1 MMYRSPAHA
10 RVNQRA
16 NVTPT
21 FRVLSDDQ
29 IEAIYHSALH
39 VLQHVGARIH
49 DVEAIQAYRRG
60 GAIVEDGNL
69 VKLPAAMVKRALST
83 TPETITLAGRDRAKR
98 LRLDRNSIYYGT
110 GSDCPFVIDP
120 YSDERRPF
128 TRRDVYNAAKVAEAL
143 PNIDFF
149 MSLGLTSDVPVATY
163 DRHQFLAMV
172 EGTTKPMVITSVDEV
187 GLLDQ
192 YEMAC
197 AVVGGADEFKQAPLF
212 AIYIEPSSPLI
223 SNAEATRKV
232 LVAAQ
237 HDIPVIYTPCP
248 MCGATAP
255 TTMAGLLVQTLA
267 ESLCG
272 IVLGQLVKPGAQF
285 IMGGVVSI
293 MDMNAMILAYGAPEF
308 HLMSAALTDVAKWL
322 HIPMFSTA
330 GCSDAKVLD
339 EQAAIEATI
348 SIAMA
353 GISGANLIHDVGYL
367 ESALVGSYDMLVLS
381 DEIIAMAKRFLR
393 GIAVDDE
400 TLALPVI
407 EAVGPGG
414 NYLGEAHTLR
424 HFRSEFW
431 FPRLLDRNNLANWS
445 AMGARPLEQRV
456 RERVLGIIEG
466 FRPEPLSDD
475 AMTDLRAIVARAD
488 ARGAAAS

>member
-1 MMYRSPAHA
+1 MNGSSSTM
-10 RVNQRA
+10 RVNQQA

-29 IEAIYHSALH
+29 IESIYHSALH

-49 DVEAIQAYRRG
+49 DAEAIEIYRRG
-60 GAIVEDGNL
+60 GAVVEDGNL
-69 VKLPAAMVKRALST
+69 VKIPAPMVKQALST
-83 TPETITLAGRDRAKR
+83 TPETVTLAGRDRTKR
-98 LRLDRNSIYYGT
+98 LFLERNRIYYGT

-120 YSDERRPF
+120 YTDERRPF
-128 TRRDVYNAAKVAEAL
+128 TFADVYNAAKVAEAL

-172 EGTTKPMVITSVDEV
+172 KGTTKPMVITSVDEV

-197 AVVGGADEFKQAPLF
+197 AIVGGADEFRQAPLF

-232 LVAAQ
+232 LVAAEKG
-237 HDIPVIYTPCP
+237 IPAIYTPCP

-285 IMGGVVSI
+285 IIGGVVSI

-308 HLMSAALTDVAKWL
+308 HLMSAALTDIAKWL
-322 HIPMFSTA
+322 RLPMFSTA

-339 EQAAIEATI
+339 EQAAIEAAI
-348 SIAMA
+348 SIATA
-353 GISGANLIHDVGYL
+353 GLSGANLIHDVGYL

-381 DEIIAMAKRFLR
+381 DEIIAMAKHFLR
-393 GIAVDDE
+393 GIVVNDE
-400 TLALPVI
+400 TLALAVI
-407 EAVGPGG
+407 EGVGPGG
-414 NYLGEAHTLR
+414 NFLGEEHTLR
-424 HFRSEFW
+424 HFRGEFW
-431 FPRLLDRNNLANWS
+431 FPRLLDRNNLSNWT
-445 AMGARPLEQRV
+445 AMGARTLEQRV
-456 RERVLGIIEG
+456 RQRVLSIIES
-466 FRPEPLSDD
+466 FEPEPLAADVED
-475 AMTDLRAIVARAD
+475 QLRRLVAKADRAP
-488 ARGAAAS
+488 AAVG

>member
-1 MMYRSPAHA
+1 MNRNATGM
-10 RVNQRA
+10 RVNEQV
-16 NVTPT
+16 NLSPT

-29 IEAIYHSALH
+29 IEAIYTGALH
-39 VLQHVGARIH
+39 VLQHTGARIH
-49 DVEAIQAYRRG
+49 DATAVEIYRRG
-60 GAIVEDGNL
+60 GAVVEGGNL
-69 VKLPAAMVKRALST
+69 VKLPPAMVKQALNT
-83 TPETITLAGRDRAKR
+83 TPETVTLAGRDRRKR
-98 LRLDRNSIYYGT
+98 LHLDRNSIYYGT

-120 YSDERRPF
+120 YTDERRPF
-128 TRRDVYNAAKVAEAL
+128 TYADVYNAARVAEAL

-172 EGTTKPMVITSVDEV
+172 QGTTKPLVITSVDEQ

-197 AVVGGADEFKQAPLF
+197 AIVGGADEFRQAPLF
-212 AIYIEPSSPLI
+212 AIYIEPSSPLL

-232 LVAAQ
+232 LVAAE
-237 HDIPVIYTPCP
+237 HGIPAIYTPCP

-272 IVLGQLVKPGAQF
+272 IVLAQLVKPGAQL

-308 HLMSAALTDVAKWL
+308 HLMSATLTDIAKWL
-322 HIPMFSTA
+322 HLPMFSTA

-339 EQAAIEATI
+339 EQAAIESAI
-348 SIAMA
+348 SVAIA
-353 GISGANLIHDVGYL
+353 GLSGANLIHDVGYL

-393 GIAVDDE
+393 GISVDDE

-414 NYLGEAHTLR
+414 NYLGEDHTLR
-424 HFRSEFW
+424 HFRSEYW
-431 FPRLLDRNNLANWS
+431 FPRLLDRSNLANWQAAGS
-445 AMGARPLEQRV
+445 RTLEQRV
-456 RERVLGIIEG
+456 RERVLAIIEG
-466 FRPEPLSDD
+466 PAPAPLGDELEAS
-475 AMTDLRAIVARAD
+475 LRQIIARAESGV
-488 ARGAAAS
+488 APTR